1 MLFNW
6 FSSKKKTKEI
16 AKDRL
21 RVVLVQD
28 RLSLAPALMEEMKD
42 DVILAISKYVEI
54 DTGGI
59 EFSWKDIDRKRALV
73 ASIPVV
79 ALKRGWTAN
88 DRASQRPY

>member
-6 FSSKKKTKEI
+6 FSSKKKPKEI

-28 RLSLAPALMEEMKD
+28 RINLAPALMEEMKD
-42 DVILAISKYVEI
+42 DVVLAISKYVEI
-54 DTGGI
+54 DTGGV
-59 EFSWKDIDRKRALV
+59 EFTWKEIDRRRALV

-79 ALKRGWTAN
+79 ALKRGWKAN